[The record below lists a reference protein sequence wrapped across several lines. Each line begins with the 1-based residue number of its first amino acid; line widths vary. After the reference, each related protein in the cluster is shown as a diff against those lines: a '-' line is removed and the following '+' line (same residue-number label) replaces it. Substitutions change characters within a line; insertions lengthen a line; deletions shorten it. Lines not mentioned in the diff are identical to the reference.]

1 MAHAKLTNGQLTY
14 FTVGETLEIEGLMVT
29 NPSIELIE
37 KIDYKEVIYAS
48 GNGGMYQ
55 TESNIVIETPIPEPI
70 AEVVLSPTEQ
80 RELAYKTEKLIEWQ
94 GIMLTCDEARVD
106 RMSVY
111 YELGEMEEYGALK
124 ALWLAARV
132 EIQTRLPDYPV
143 NDEFVM

>member
-1 MAHAKLTNGQLTY
+1 MTYAKLTNGQLTY
-14 FTVGETLEIEGLMVT
+14 FTIGETLEIEGKQIT
-29 NPSIELIE
+29 NPSIADIK
-37 KIDYKEVIYAS
+37 KIGYKEVIHTS

-55 TESNIVIETPIPEPI
+55 TETNIVIETPIPEPI
-70 AEVVLSPTEQ
+70 VEVVLSPSEQ

-94 GIMLTCDEARVD
+94 GAMLTCDEARVD

-111 YELGEMEEYGALK
+111 YELGEMEKYDALK
-124 ALWLAARV
+124 VLWLAARV